1 VHQLQPRA
9 TWLLR
14 RFRRK
19 RVASATSMA
28 GDPPASEAEKTS
40 LNPPDES
47 ASTQRDTPDTK
58 VEMMAPKRTASGTSL
73 SNKQAGSPDDE
84 ATVSL
89 TVAESEQAAIDEG
102 RHDSIDEGIRVVR
115 SSHPMWHSLTSAV
128 APYLNKGALSNCAT
142 FSVMLL
148 GMALKASAPAAT
160 LASGACADAT
170 GAEPLS
176 LQQGAAK
183 WLLAAGL
190 FGFAG
195 GITNWLAIQML
206 FDSVCGLPGSGVIP
220 RRFKEI
226 REVVKN
232 TIMKT
237 FFDGPYLEH
246 YMNTKM
252 SSLAKDIDL
261 GAKLAELFELP
272 EVDEMIAKGV
282 EELYK
287 KPEGMM
293 LLMVGMQPD
302 QLKPL
307 VKPFLLAMAPEVGP
321 LIGKMFNMK
330 TILPVEK
337 LRSEIDLLM
346 TEKLQELTPEKVK
359 TLMEEVIRT
368 HLGWLIVW
376 GNVFG
381 SLIGVVSVALGYP

>member
-1 VHQLQPRA
+1 LII
-9 TWLLR
+9 
-14 RFRRK
+14 
-19 RVASATSMA
+19 S
-28 GDPPASEAEKTS
+28 D
-40 LNPPDES
+40 N
-47 ASTQRDTPDTK
+47 
-58 VEMMAPKRTASGTSL
+58 
-73 SNKQAGSPDDE
+73 
-84 ATVSL
+84 
-89 TVAESEQAAIDEG
+89 EQAAMNAASSDAG
-102 RHDSIDEGIRVVR
+102 DDGIRVVR
-115 SSHPMWHSLTSAV
+115 SSNPQWDGVYSTV
-128 APYLNKGALSNCAT
+128 APYLNKGSLSNMAT
-142 FSVMLL
+142 FCIMLI
-148 GMALKASAPAAT
+148 GMALKASSGGDAGMESAAC
-160 LASGACADAT
+160 SH
-170 GAEPLS
+170 EPLT
-176 LQQGAAK
+176 AAQTASK
-183 WLLAAGL
+183 WILAAGL

-206 FDSVCGLPGSGVIP
+206 FDPICNLPGSGVIP

-246 YMNTKM
+246 YMSTKM
-252 SSLAKDIDL
+252 SSLTQNLDL

-272 EVDEMIAKGV
+272 EVDDMIAKGV
-282 EELYK
+282 DELYK

-293 LLMVGMQPD
+293 LLMVGMTPD

-321 LIGKMFNMK
+321 LIGKMFDMK
-330 TILPVEK
+330 TILPVDK
-337 LRSEIDLLM
+337 LRTEIDMLM

-359 TLMEEVIRT
+359 TLMEDVIRT